1 LEQQTNQDTE
11 QQVSELLLV
20 QELES
25 RLLRLQADMENM
37 RRRHQRE
44 KDDLWEVVVADIVCQ
59 LLPTMDSFDRAVKV
73 LPPGDWTQ
81 GMVMVH
87 KQLQEFFTRL
97 GLESVDCTCAF
108 DPQCHEAVAIDEDA
122 SFPENTITAELERG
136 YRLRGRVLRPSKV
149 RVTVGGKNNE

>member
-1 LEQQTNQDTE
+1 MEQQTNQDTE
-11 QQVSELLLV
+11 QPVNELPSV

-25 RLLRLQADMENM
+25 RILRLQADMDNM

-44 KDDLWEVVVADIVCQ
+44 KEDLWEVVAGDFICQ

-97 GLESVDCTCAF
+97 GLESVDCTLSLI
-108 DPQCHEAVAIDEDA
+108 HI
-122 SFPENTITAELERG
+122 
-136 YRLRGRVLRPSKV
+136 
-149 RVTVGGKNNE
+149 